1 MREIFYLRLCATFP
15 VVIPVIAFQAIHFGF
30 NPLDVNVI
38 FAFSLVFGG
47 VPYAIF
53 ALGMLYWLRDSPSRT
68 YWKAAAVAPIL
79 FIVVFAVTAIAF
91 RVIVD
96 LVENG
101 IILLRPADF
110 LVLVLFFPL
119 YILPIGYFY
128 VGLAYLGYRVLKR
141 CRCLDP
147 I

>member
-1 MREIFYLRLCATFP
+1 
-15 VVIPVIAFQAIHFGF
+15 
-30 NPLDVNVI
+30 
-38 FAFSLVFGG
+38 
-47 VPYAIF
+47 
-53 ALGMLYWLRDSPSRT
+53 MLYWLRDSPSRT

-110 LVLVLFFPL
+110 LVLVLVFPL